1 MQLGQYIKNP
11 GLLSRDTLY
20 ELRSYVALHPYQ
32 QTARLLLLH
41 NLYLLHDSSFDEELR
56 QAAFYITDRSVL
68 FDLVEAKHRTLARK
82 EKKVEPVAD
91 TDRTGTL
98 ISNFLESVPEEEPLI
113 PTVKGRR
120 PTAADATVDYVAYL
134 MQVMDEEGESTSED
148 SSNSTTSL
156 IDNFLENEGRITLS
170 DETPVDGYQPHNEVM
185 LENDRDELDTDYHTE
200 ALAKIYIKQGKYTE
214 ALAIIKRINEE
225 NPAKSAYFA
234 DQMRFLE
241 KIILIKTK

>member
-1 MQLGQYIKNP
+1 MQFEQYIKNP

-32 QTARLLLLH
+32 QVARLLLLH

-56 QAAFYITDRSVL
+56 RAAFYITDRSVL
-68 FDLVEAKHRTLARK
+68 FNLVEAKHRALARK
-82 EKKVEPVAD
+82 EKKVDIVPD
-91 TDRTGTL
+91 SDRTGTL
-98 ISNFLESVPEEEPLI
+98 ISNFLESVPDEEPLI
-113 PTVKGRR
+113 PAVKGRK

-134 MQVMDEEGESTSED
+134 MQVMDEEGESDITQSD
-148 SSNSTTSL
+148 SSTTSL

-170 DETPVDGYQPHNEVM
+170 DDAPADGYHPHNEVM

-225 NPAKSAYFA
+225 NPTKSAYYA